1 MQKSNVHSQ
10 KSGMLLPLI
19 KALGAAVLAGAV
31 LLGIFCFVSLRFD
44 DPEKVAPVFS
54 YLTLAVVAFAGG
66 YMASR
71 LYGENGTVCGLVFG
85 ILLVAVMILLCFAL
99 TLSVS
104 PLAYAISAT
113 ASIGLAMLGGRSA
126 VRTPSRRKK
135 PRKRK

>member
-19 KALGAAVLAGAV
+19 KALGAAVSAGAV

-54 YLTLAVVAFAGG
+54 YLTLAVVALAGG
-66 YMASR
+66 SLASR
-71 LYGENGTVCGLVFG
+71 LYRENGTVCGLVFG
-85 ILLVAVMILLCFAL
+85 ILPVAVMILLCFAL

-126 VRTPSRRKK
+126 ARTPSRRKK